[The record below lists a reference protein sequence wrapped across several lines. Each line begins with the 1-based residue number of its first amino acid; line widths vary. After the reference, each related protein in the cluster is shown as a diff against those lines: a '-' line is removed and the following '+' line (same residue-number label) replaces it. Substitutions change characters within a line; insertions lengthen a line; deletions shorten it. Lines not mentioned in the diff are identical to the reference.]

1 MYSKQEV
8 QRWNKGLC
16 QSKTNGWN
24 EPRNTLLGSLDNGG
38 YNKWAINSKFKVS
51 CFTLLPHWVKPWCAF
66 LAYYWLMFSEL
77 LWKYCGGCMDVNTLM
92 SIYSACKISDNK
104 SSPPPIL
111 NKKLKIRSKKIIK
124 YETFKMTHIQND
136 KVQLITAPEQL

>member
-1 MYSKQEV
+1 
-8 QRWNKGLC
+8 
-16 QSKTNGWN
+16 
-24 EPRNTLLGSLDNGG
+24 
-38 YNKWAINSKFKVS
+38 
-51 CFTLLPHWVKPWCAF
+51 
-66 LAYYWLMFSEL
+66 
-77 LWKYCGGCMDVNTLM
+77 MDVNTLM

-124 YETFKMTHIQND
+124 YKTFKMTHIQND